1 MKKQMRFIQFML
13 CGVLCMAFGTPTLIA
28 TSKTATPLRTVK
40 FGVSYIPNVQ
50 FAPLYISQQKGFYA
64 EEGLAVELQ
73 YGYESDFVTLAAQG
87 VNEFAVASG
96 DQIILARS
104 QGIPITYIM
113 KWYQRYPVGLMIPT
127 SKKITTITGLTGK
140 RVGLPGFF
148 GATFIGWKALLY
160 RSELNE
166 REVIVKQIG
175 FNQATAVQQ
184 NLVDA
189 AMVYIVNEPIQL
201 RAAGI
206 GVNVIEVSDSIDL
219 VSNGLAVGDELMK
232 SDPNL
237 VKRMVRATLR
247 GLIYAVT
254 HPDEAFAISRKAIP
268 EITDKTAP
276 MQRQVL
282 NASLELW
289 KADKYG
295 VSNRKSW
302 QESADFMQKTGLLKK
317 PVAVD
322 ALFTN
327 QFIENP

>member
-1 MKKQMRFIQFML
+1 MQLLL
-13 CGVLCMAFGTPTLIA
+13 CGVLFIAFGIPTLVA
-28 TSKTATPLRTVK
+28 NSKTTKPLQTVK

-64 EEGLAVELQ
+64 DEGLAVELQ

-87 VNEFAVASG
+87 TNEFAVASG

-127 SKKITTITGLTGK
+127 AKKITTIAGLKGK

-160 RSELNE
+160 SSGLNE
-166 REVIVKQIG
+166 TEVVVKQIG

-206 GVNVIEVSDSIDL
+206 EVDVIEVSDSIDL
-219 VSNGLAVGDELMK
+219 VSNGLAVGDKLMK

-237 VKRMVRATLR
+237 IKRMVRATLR
-247 GLIYAVT
+247 GLIYAVN

-276 MQRQVL
+276 MQRKVL

-302 QESADFMQKTGLLKK
+302 QESVDFMQKTGLLKK
-317 PVAVD
+317 PVAVET
-322 ALFTN
+322 LYTN
-327 QFIENP
+327 QFIDNP

>member
-1 MKKQMRFIQFML
+1 MRKQMRLIQLML
-13 CGVLCMAFGTPTLIA
+13 CGVLFMVFGTSALIA
-28 TSKTATPLRTVK
+28 DSKTAKPLQTVK

-87 VNEFAVASG
+87 TNEFAVASG

-113 KWYQRYPVGLMIPT
+113 KWYQRYPVGLMIPS
-127 SKKITTITGLTGK
+127 SKKIATIAGLKGK
-140 RVGLPGFF
+140 QVGLPGFF
-148 GATFIGWKALLY
+148 GATYIGWKALLY
-160 RSELNE
+160 NSGLNE
-166 REVIVKQIG
+166 SEVVVKQIG
-175 FNQATAVQQ
+175 FNQAAAVQQ
-184 NLVDA
+184 NMVDA

-219 VSNGLAVGDELMK
+219 VSNGLAVGDKLMK
-232 SDPNL
+232 SDPDL
-237 VKRMVRATLR
+237 VQRMVRATLR
-247 GLIYAVT
+247 GLIYAVN
-254 HPDEAFAISRKAIP
+254 HPDEAFAISRQAIP

-276 MQRQVL
+276 MQRKVL

-295 VSNRKSW
+295 VSTRKSW
-302 QESADFMQKTGLLKK
+302 QESVDFMQKTGLLKR
-317 PVAVD
+317 AVD
-322 ALFTN
+322 VDTLYTN
-327 QFIENP
+327 KFIENP